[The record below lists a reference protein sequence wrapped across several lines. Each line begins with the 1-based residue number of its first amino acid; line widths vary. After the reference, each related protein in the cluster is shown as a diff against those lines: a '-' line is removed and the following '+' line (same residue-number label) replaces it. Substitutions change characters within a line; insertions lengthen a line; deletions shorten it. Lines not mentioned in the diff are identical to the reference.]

1 MAKLEVYYNSACPVC
16 DAGIKDSRKRV
27 AVDAVAWKDIATDK
41 GLVDSN
47 LVCEIGAELD
57 KVRHSLH
64 VRDEM
69 GAVFVGADAV
79 ARLMLETPGQKW
91 LGRLLMTPA
100 LRPIARWLYDRFAD
114 RLYAWNRK
122 HGRW

>member
-16 DAGIKDSRKRV
+16 AAGINNQRQRMKGNDS
-27 AVDAVAWKDIATDK
+27 AWKDIAQDE
-41 GLVDSN
+41 N
-47 LVCEIGAELD
+47 LVCEIGADLN

-69 GAVFVGADAV
+69 GEVFIGADAI
-79 ARLMLETPGQKW
+79 AKLMLDTPGQKW
-91 LGRLLMTPA
+91 LGRVMMWEGM
-100 LRPIARWLYDRFAD
+100 RPVSRWLYDRFAD
-114 RLYAWNRK
+114 QLFAWNRR